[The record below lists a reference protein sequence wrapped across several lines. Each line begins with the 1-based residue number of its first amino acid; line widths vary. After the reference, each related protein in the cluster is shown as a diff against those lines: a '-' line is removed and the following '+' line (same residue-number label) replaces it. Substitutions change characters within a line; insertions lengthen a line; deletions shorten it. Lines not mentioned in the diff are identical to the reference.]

1 MQPGQMRLSETANKA
16 TDMAL
21 IPVLWG
27 ELIDKIIILRIKSE
41 RITDET
47 ALANV
52 AKAILW
58 RGAYA
63 RWTTCVSWLNAAC
76 ENAAKGTDLCTDS
89 RQFRNCWH
97 RLPPRAM
104 PFRCR

>member
-1 MQPGQMRLSETANKA
+1 VQPGQMRLSETANEA

-27 ELIDKIIILRIKSE
+27 ELIDRIIILRIKSE

-52 AKAILW
+52 AKELNFW
-58 RGAYA
+58 RALDE
-63 RWTTCVSWLNAAC
+63 RPWRMLVS
-76 ENAAKGTDLCTDS
+76 GT
-89 RQFRNCWH
+89 
-97 RLPPRAM
+97 
-104 PFRCR
+104 